1 MNFQREGEGWRGSH
15 LAHPVESGD
24 SLRHAGGKARQPGI
38 SSTVDQEQ
46 REQGEMILTALSHAV
61 RSRQRD
67 LMREAV
73 RKAGCFLL
81 SERGTLA
88 AGEHEPSIIT
98 RVACRVRWIE
108 LAPTFAWL

>member
-1 MNFQREGEGWRGSH
+1 MTARESF
-15 LAHPVESGD
+15 AHPAKREPFIASSRATSVP
-24 SLRHAGGKARQPGI
+24 QPGV
-38 SSTVDQEQ
+38 SFATDQEQ
-46 REQGEMILTALSHAV
+46 HGEAILTALSDAV

-98 RVACRVRWIE
+98 RIACRLRWIE
-108 LAPTFAWL
+108 LAPTFSWL